1 MVEVDSEVFDVPKVE
16 EPTHELVEV
25 KKKGRKPMSA
35 ERKAELVERLR
46 LGKEKKKA
54 LKEAALKGTTPPP
67 KKAKKEKIVEVLPA
81 TTTEP
86 AVLVKNVRKTK
97 DHTDDINSLKAEIAE
112 MKLHQNSKQD
122 LAEIKQLKSELKA
135 MRDQKRKE
143 KLVADKNVKVK
154 QTPKLE
160 MKVEPVKEAATL
172 PTATLP
178 TATLPV
184 AKPAP
189 RYTTY
194 KKSIWSQLL

>member
-25 KKKGRKPMSA
+25 KKKGRKPMSP

-46 LGKEKKKA
+46 LGREKKKA
-54 LKEAALKGTTPPP
+54 LKEAGKSSTTP

-81 TTTEP
+81 TSTEP

-97 DHTDDINSLKAEIAE
+97 DHTDDINALKAEIAE
-112 MKLHQNSKQD
+112 MKLHQNSKED

-143 KLVADKNVKVK
+143 KLVADKTVKVK

-160 MKVEPVKEAATL
+160 MKVEPVKEAVTL
-172 PTATLP
+172 PVA

>member
-54 LKEAALKGTTPPP
+54 LKEAGKSSTTP

-81 TTTEP
+81 TSTEP

-97 DHTDDINSLKAEIAE
+97 DHTDDINALKAEIAE
-112 MKLHQNSKQD
+112 MKLHQNSKED

-143 KLVADKNVKVK
+143 KLVADKTVKVK

-160 MKVEPVKEAATL
+160 MKVEPVKEAVTL
-172 PTATLP
+172 PVA

>member
-1 MVEVDSEVFDVPKVE
+1 MAEVNSDVFVVPKVE
-16 EPTHELVEV
+16 EPTHEIVEV
-25 KKKGRKPMSA
+25 KKKGRKPMSP

-46 LGKEKKKA
+46 LGREKKKA
-54 LKEAALKGTTPPP
+54 LKEAGKSSTTP

-81 TTTEP
+81 TSTEP

-97 DHTDDINSLKAEIAE
+97 DHTDDINALKAEIAE
-112 MKLHQNSKQD
+112 MKLHQNSKED

-143 KLVADKNVKVK
+143 KLVADKTVKVK

-160 MKVEPVKEAATL
+160 MKVEPVKEVEPVATV
-172 PTATLP
+172 TLP

-194 KKSIWSQLL
+194 KKSIA